1 MNTGNVPE
9 PESPSLSLTVPE
21 YSLITEPSQHIP
33 TQRAQLWSPSY
44 RADGE
49 VVQAA
54 AVLDLVLEEYR
65 S

>member
-21 YSLITEPSQHIP
+21 HSLITEPSQHIP

>member
-1 MNTGNVPE
+1 MNIGNVPE
-9 PESPSLSLTVPE
+9 PESPSLSLTAPE
-21 YSLITEPSQHIP
+21 HSFINESSQHIP

-54 AVLDLVLEEYR
+54 AFLDLVLAECR